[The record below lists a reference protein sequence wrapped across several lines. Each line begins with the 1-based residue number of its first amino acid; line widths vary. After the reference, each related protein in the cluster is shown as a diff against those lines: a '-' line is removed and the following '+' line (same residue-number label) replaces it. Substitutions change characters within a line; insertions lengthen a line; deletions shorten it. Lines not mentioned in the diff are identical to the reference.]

1 MDSQTV
7 IAFMEI
13 AEVALMVICGSC
25 VAFVMACVPVAA
37 AR

>member
-1 MDSQTV
+1 MDLYTLIFLMELTEKVLAV
-7 IAFMEI
+7 IP
-13 AEVALMVICGSC
+13 VLC